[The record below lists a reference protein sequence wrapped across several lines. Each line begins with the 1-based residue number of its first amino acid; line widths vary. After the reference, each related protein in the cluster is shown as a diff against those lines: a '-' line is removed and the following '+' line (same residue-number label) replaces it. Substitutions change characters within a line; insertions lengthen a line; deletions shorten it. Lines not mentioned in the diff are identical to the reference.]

1 MVQLSMVYEL
11 MKRELKS
18 RWEMLGFR
26 FWVGEASGIGLGSFW
41 GAKDNFF
48 GGFGLRVLSGV
59 VLEVWRGEKKS
70 SLDVFIMGV
79 IWRKFN

>member
-18 RWEMLGFR
+18 RWVLGFR
-26 FWVGEASGIGLGSFW
+26 FWVGEASGIGLGGFW
-41 GAKDNFF
+41 GNKDIFF

-59 VLEVWRGEKKS
+59 VLEVWGGEKKS
-70 SLDVFIMGV
+70 SMDVFIMGV
-79 IWRKFN
+79 IWGKFN